1 MTRYI
6 TPEENQKRA
15 LEYRIL
21 RSEIKSNHPYRD
33 RGITQDVLARELGV
47 DVKTVRRRENAE
59 FIVTNE
65 ALLAIRYVKHLCEER
80 KSHWQTGQ
88 SLPQFPNKYD

>member
-65 ALLAIRYVKHLCEER
+65 ALLAIRYVKTPMRRTQVPLADR
-80 KSHWQTGQ
+80 PKSAPISRQI
-88 SLPQFPNKYD
+88 